1 MRPKRDS
8 SAAVTWLGVPVT
20 IPSSRWAVSPR
31 LFERLAI
38 ASLVAFA
45 AIIVTGGAVRLTGSG
60 LGCPDWP
67 SCYRHG
73 LTAQLSFH
81 PMVEFVNRCITVAV
95 VVVAVLTFVA
105 ALLRVARRR
114 DLVWLSAGL
123 LVGIA
128 GQIVLGGLVVLFK
141 LNPYLVMAHFLFS
154 MAIVGDAA
162 VLVARARVPDD
173 GAGRPLVPVLGRE
186 LNLLGNIVVLGVAV
200 VITIGTAVT
209 GAGPHAGDP
218 TAGVRRIPV
227 AFQEIAELH
236 STVAIF
242 VVGLSLAS
250 VLAFRYARAPGQA
263 LRRAQWLLEL
273 VVLQGVLGYTQYFLH
288 DNPVVVGFHLAGATA
303 VFVAAT
309 WMWLSLHPP
318 TARTMAGVELEDS
331 ERFSV
336 RARPGNAAS
345 APPDPDVHER
355 VRASGGVTR

>member
-1 MRPKRDS
+1 
-8 SAAVTWLGVPVT
+8 VT
-20 IPSSRWAVSPR
+20 ISQSRWAVSPR
-31 LFERLAI
+31 LFERLAT

-67 SCYRHG
+67 SCYHHG

-105 ALLRVARRR
+105 ALRRAPRRR
-114 DLVWLSAGL
+114 DLVWLSGGL

-162 VLVARARVPDD
+162 VLVARARTPDET
-173 GAGRPLVPVLGRE
+173 AARPLVPALGRE
-186 LNLLGNIVVLGVAV
+186 LNLLGNVVVIGVAV
-200 VITIGTAVT
+200 VISVGTAVS

-236 STVAIF
+236 STIALF
-242 VVGLSLAS
+242 VVGLTLAA
-250 VLAFRYARAPGQA
+250 VLAFQYARAPEDV
-263 LRRAQWLLEL
+263 LRRSRWLLEL
-273 VVLQGVLGYTQYFLH
+273 LVLQGALGYTQYFLH

-303 VFVAAT
+303 IFVAAT

-318 TARTMAGVELEDS
+318 TGPAPDFELGRS
-331 ERFSV
+331 SRRSV
-336 RARPGNAAS
+336 RPRTGPVGSVAGG
-345 APPDPDVHER
+345 PDIPEPVHAGR
-355 VRASGGVTR
+355 GAGS